1 MEVSLKDAVQFNWGF
16 QGQTQGAGT
25 PNSIGIGGFVP
36 LAVGTNSIIFID
48 AQANVNLA
56 DIGNSSSIINT
67 EVAGTTIAS
76 STRLGHRWMNKDRSW
91 MFGVNA
97 GYDSRPMATGR
108 ADTSIDVSDSRTVFY
123 QQVAGSLEAVS
134 KVWNINAYALVP
146 VGETEQRLNNTYS
159 GGALDTYGIDF
170 GYSITPDVLASAG
183 YYYQNGD
190 LNVADGSGVRGRLA
204 YNISNGLT
212 LGANITYDN
221 AFWSRFSA
229 DLKYRFG
236 SDAYGAPKKGQA
248 RKPSILNMLSA
259 SPTNRDVRVHDT
271 DGIIIQSVGGGGDCP
286 SWVSPADCFEYYY

>member
-1 MEVSLKDAVQFNWGF
+1 
-16 QGQTQGAGT
+16 
-25 PNSIGIGGFVP
+25 
-36 LAVGTNSIIFID
+36 
-48 AQANVNLA
+48 
-56 DIGNSSSIINT
+56 
-67 EVAGTTIAS
+67 
-76 STRLGHRWMNKDRSW
+76 
-91 MFGVNA
+91 
-97 GYDSRPMATGR
+97 MATGR

-170 GYSITPDVLASAG
+170 GYSITPDVLASVG

-221 AFWSRFSA
+221 AFWSRFSV

-286 SWVSPADCFEYYY
+286 SWVSPADCFQYYY